1 MANEEETPQGQ
12 GVATPALLAGLI
24 NAPTIPK
31 MYMQSFLNFASPFD
45 ISVAVLNSGVP
56 TGVIT
61 MTYGAARTLIVALED
76 LVTNY
81 ERAMGTKVLSAQEAN
96 EKMTAKPHK

>member
-1 MANEEETPQGQ
+1 MAIEEHTPQGV
-12 GVATPALLAGLI
+12 VASPALLAGLI
-24 NAPTIPK
+24 RNPAIPK
-31 MYMQSFLNFASPFD
+31 LYMQSFFNFASPFD

-61 MTYGAARTLIVALED
+61 MTYGAARSLIVALEE
-76 LVTNY
+76 LAANY
-81 ERAMGTKVLSAQEAN
+81 ERAMGTKVLTAVEAN